1 MIILLTT
8 MLGIVGLNKRPTKN
22 LNESTFNFSKS
33 KDFLLFDEVCQMIL
47 LGQHLNSEGLK
58 DIIKNR
64 TV

>member
-22 LNESTFNFSKS
+22 WNESTFYFSKS

-47 LGQHLNSEGLK
+47 LGQHLNS
-58 DIIKNR
+58 
-64 TV
+64 